1 MKSLFLLFLTSALC
15 LAQTPPA
22 DPAWWSEGNPPV
34 IVPGA
39 VPNNKGPANIG
50 QAKYMAKRALE
61 ALQAIHAPTAALIE
75 ADLVGAGKPIP
86 TFDVPV
92 NPNPQWLESQKAALL
107 VGQLKAIAAPFYT
120 HLHNAAPTWLEAER
134 TTNGTN
140 TPNSIFPWTTD
151 TNDDQNKT
159 MATIGQLKAV
169 FALRVQSDSD
179 NDNLSDLFEWIVN
192 GGLST
197 SSYPANVAAWLIATD
212 SSYNPNADYD
222 GDGMTNALEVTLGTD
237 LLNMDTDGDGIADNL
252 DSLPLAPNGTLLTAT
267 ELRILTTLE

>member
-1 MKSLFLLFLTSALC
+1 M
-15 LAQTPPA
+15 AQAPPA
-22 DPAWWSEGNPPV
+22 DPAWWSQGNPPV
-34 IVPGA
+34 IIPGA
-39 VPNNKGPANIG
+39 PQNNKGPANIG

-61 ALQAIHAPTAALIE
+61 ALQAVHAPTAALIE

-86 TFDVPV
+86 TFDVPA

-140 TPNSIFPWTTD
+140 TPNSIFPWTAD
-151 TNDDQNKT
+151 INDDQNRT
-159 MATIGQLKAV
+159 MASIGQLKAV
-169 FALRVQSDSD
+169 FALRVESDSD

-197 SSYPANVAAWLIATD
+197 STYPANVAAWLIATD
-212 SSYNPNADYD
+212 STYNPNADYD
-222 GDGMTNALEVTLGTD
+222 GDGITNAVEVTLGTN
-237 LLNMDTDGDGIADNL
+237 LLNVDSDGDGIADNL
-252 DSLPLAPNGTLLTAT
+252 DSSPLTPNGTLLSAT